1 MREVD
6 SESKRKYGELR
17 RSERS
22 GEGEL
27 EMERQM
33 EGKRPNTGDISSKTN
48 TWPISNT
55 ECQKQAQIERLG
67 CQDPGPAY
75 EE

>member
-27 EMERQM
+27 EMER
-33 EGKRPNTGDISSKTN
+33 
-48 TWPISNT
+48 
-55 ECQKQAQIERLG
+55 
-67 CQDPGPAY
+67 
-75 EE
+75 